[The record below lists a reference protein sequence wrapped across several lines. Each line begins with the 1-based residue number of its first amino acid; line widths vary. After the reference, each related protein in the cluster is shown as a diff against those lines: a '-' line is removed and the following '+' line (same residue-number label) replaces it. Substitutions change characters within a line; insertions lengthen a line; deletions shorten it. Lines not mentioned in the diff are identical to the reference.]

1 MLSFTRTR
9 LRWIGGKNSHPNT
22 TLTAPRS
29 LPRSL
34 SEMPSGWSNLCA
46 DKCALCGR
54 QIAVVEVRKR
64 QAQPEVVPRLAIRS
78 DGGAHQPSG
87 SPRSRQPPALAR
99 REWSAC
105 GSLPKAGWRPSF
117 SGPDLESLGGVLDGR
132 LVRLEIQDQTRRK
145 PSRCQAT
152 TVSCLTM
159 TSARDQFLTPLGQQ
173 HPKEAARLSQPRPRA
188 LALEHCQLLTRGF
201 SLLLTSKEFSQLP
214 RTLLSPEI
222 HARRRLMD

>member
-54 QIAVVEVRKR
+54 QIGVSRSGNGRPNRKWFR
-64 QAQPEVVPRLAIRS
+64 GSIRS

-132 LVRLEIQDQTRRK
+132 LVRLEIQVQTRRK

-173 HPKEAARLSQPRPRA
+173 HPKEAARLS
-188 LALEHCQLLTRGF
+188 HRGRGH
-201 SLLLTSKEFSQLP
+201 L
-214 RTLLSPEI
+214 
-222 HARRRLMD
+222 RLNTASC